1 MRKFSIPIS
10 TMGFILQV
18 FFFFLFVERIGYWKQ
33 TWYIFLIIALIIF
46 FYNIFLNKKPSL
58 KGYSIIY
65 FSSTVVA
72 SVLSGVVVG
81 FEILAISWL
90 ILAGIISGLLTS
102 TVHYHLTHLLLPGG
116 LEAEGF
122 NHFVE
127 VSMTFFS
134 CSSYPMLLFIPFTI
148 SNSIILAIMIFCVS
162 ILVGFALTIPINK
175 STRMISAAIGD
186 WQQIDKLPPIRIG
199 IIKQMTMI
207 IDDFLI
213 KIKDFLDGVKDM
225 GNEIK
230 TTSEDL
236 SSVSEQ
242 MNASLEEVSST
253 IQQISKG
260 AQEQSS
266 SITSIAQSIEQLSN
280 LTSSISSQVKMAS
293 VSSRRTNTSAKH
305 GMTLSQKEAKIS
317 KEIFEQTKFV
327 SEKTNELR
335 DQAIEIQ
342 KILDIITGI
351 TEQTDLLALNAAI
364 EAARVGEQGRGFAV
378 VADEIRA
385 LANET
390 QRSSSV
396 VENLITEINKT
407 IQELSSLLNSE
418 REKISESNKLAADT
432 EAQFTGIVK
441 AVELGNDMISR
452 INQAASNQ
460 AANTK
465 DLVTQVEQIAQVAA
479 ETASSTEEVSASV
492 EEQTASMQ
500 EFTSTAQVLSSFAKK
515 LEELLAKIKK

>member
-10 TMGFILQV
+10 IAGFLLQL
-18 FFFFLFVERIGYWKQ
+18 FFFFLFVRRVGYWHD
-33 TWYIFLIIALIIF
+33 TWYTFAVIALIVLF
-46 FYNIFLNKKPSL
+46 FNIFIYRKPSL

-65 FSSTVVA
+65 FISTTGA

-81 FEILAISWL
+81 FETHAIAWL
-90 ILAGIISGLLTS
+90 VLAGVISGLLTA

-116 LEAEGF
+116 LEAIGF
-122 NHFVE
+122 SHFIE

-134 CSSYPMLLFIPFTI
+134 CASYPMLLYIPFTI
-148 SNSIILAIMIFCVS
+148 TNSIILAVIILGVS
-162 ILVGFALTIPINK
+162 MLVAIALTVPINK
-175 STRMISAAIGD
+175 STRLISESIED
-186 WQQIDKLPPIRIG
+186 WQRIDQLPPIRIS
-199 IIKQMTMI
+199 IAKKMTAI
-207 IDDFLI
+207 IDAFLL
-213 KIKDFLDGVKDM
+213 KIKDFFDGVKDM

-230 TTSEDL
+230 MTSEDL

-293 VSSRRTNTSAKH
+293 VSSRRTHTSAKH

-317 KEIFEQTKFV
+317 KEIFDQTRFI
-327 SEKTNELR
+327 SEKMNELR

-342 KILDIITGI
+342 KILDIIAGI

-364 EAARVGEQGRGFAV
+364 EAARVGDQGRGFAV
-378 VADEIRA
+378 VAGEIRA

-390 QRSSSV
+390 QRSSAV
-396 VENLITEINKT
+396 VENLIAEINKT

-418 REKISESNKLAADT
+418 REKISESNKLASDT

-441 AVELGNDMISR
+441 AVELGTDMISR
-452 INQAASNQ
+452 ISQAASNQ
-460 AANTK
+460 SANTK
-465 DLVTQVEQIAQVAA
+465 ELVNQVEQIAQVAS
-479 ETASSTEEVSASV
+479 ETAASTEEVSASV
-492 EEQTASMQ
+492 EEQTASME
-500 EFTSTAQVLSSFAKK
+500 EFTSTAQVLSAFAKK
-515 LEELLAKIKK
+515 LDELLTKIEK

>member
-1 MRKFSIPIS
+1 MKKFSIPIS
-10 TMGFILQV
+10 LVGFVLQI
-18 FFFFLFVERIGYWKQ
+18 FFFFLFVRRIGYWSH
-33 TWYIFLIIALIIF
+33 TWHIFLAIALMILVF
-46 FYNIFLNKKPSL
+46 NIFLNREPSL

-65 FSSTVVA
+65 FAGTVA
-72 SVLSGVVVG
+72 AAVLAGILVG
-81 FEILAISWL
+81 FEIRAISWL
-90 ILAGIISGLLTS
+90 ILAGIVSGMLTS
-102 TVHYHLTHLLLPGG
+102 TVHYHLTHLMLPGG
-116 LEAEGF
+116 LEAVGF
-122 NHFVE
+122 NHFIE

-134 CSSYPMLLFIPFTI
+134 CASYPMLLYIPFTI
-148 SNSIILAIMIFCVS
+148 TNSVILALMILCVS
-162 ILVGFALTIPINK
+162 MLVGIALTIPINK
-175 STRMISAAIGD
+175 STRMISAAIED
-186 WQQIDKLPPIRIG
+186 WQQIDKLPPIRIS
-199 IIKQMTMI
+199 IIKQMTTI
-207 IDDFLI
+207 IDDFLV

-305 GMTLSQKEAKIS
+305 GMTLSQKEARLS
-317 KEIFEQTKFV
+317 KEIFEQTRFI
-327 SEKTNELR
+327 SEKMNELR

-342 KILDIITGI
+342 KILDIIAGI

-378 VADEIRA
+378 VAGEIRT

-390 QRSSSV
+390 QRSSAV

-441 AVELGNDMISR
+441 AVELGGDMISR

-465 DLVTQVEQIAQVAA
+465 DLVNQVEQIAQVAA
-479 ETASSTEEVSASV
+479 ETAASTEEVSASV
-492 EEQTASMQ
+492 EEQTASME

-515 LEELLAKIKK
+515 LDELLTKIKK